1 MFDNRIHKGDEIKR
15 FVMFVINIILTVQ
28 NRKAYL
34 IKIIHKFNLFYFKK
48 YYLLII

>member
-1 MFDNRIHKGDEIKR
+1 MFDNRIHKGDDIKR

-28 NRKAYL
+28 YRKADL
-34 IKIIHKFNLFYFKK
+34 IKIIHIFNLFYLIK